1 MIIRKKIIY
10 LSLLF
15 MVWALSMPV
24 KAEEKPDAN
33 NNSSQIFGIVWD
45 KNKNKS
51 KKSDFGKQMWKNA
64 NISWDVYKS
73 DDYRWRN
80 FGLGTGYGQN
90 FEFDKKAYWL
100 VGLNLNFGKYTL
112 YKGGIYN
119 PNLTNNISLS
129 TTSLSIPAV
138 VGYNIY
144 KNPLMGLGTKV
155 YTGPILEFLTSLKQ
169 DSINY
174 NDVTHYTN
182 GDIQK
187 LQLGWTVGANFRFLY
202 LLSARL
208 AYSYYLTNLFSNEN
222 SLNRSAVTF
231 TVGL

>member
-1 MIIRKKIIY
+1 MRKKIIY
-10 LSLLF
+10 LSLLL
-15 MVWALSMPV
+15 MVYALNMPV
-24 KAEEKPDAN
+24 KGEEKPDVS

-45 KNKNKS
+45 KNKKKE

-80 FGLGTGYGQN
+80 FGLGTGYGHN
-90 FEFDKKAYWL
+90 FKSDKKAYWL
-100 VGLNLNFGKYTL
+100 VGLNINFGKYTL

-129 TTSLSIPAV
+129 TTSFSIPAV
-138 VGYNIY
+138 VGYNVY
-144 KNPLMGLGTKV
+144 RNRLMGLGTKV
-155 YTGPILEFLTSLKQ
+155 YTGPILEFITSLKQ
-169 DSINY
+169 DGINY

-202 LLSARL
+202 MLSARL
-208 AYSYYLTNLFSNEN
+208 AYSYYLTNLFSNDN